1 MKRCP
6 VIASFRNGT
15 QHHLSYFSFQS
26 SLRGW
31 NPRLTCKLLFSLR
44 DTECRFKENETPGI
58 LNFDINYNYFQYSLT
73 KTVPILYLQ
82 FQHLIGTKQNVPT
95 KYSSS
100 IVAGYNSKSKNPS

>member
-1 MKRCP
+1 MPSHRFFPKMALNTIFPIFLSNPALEVGIP
-6 VIASFRNGT
+6 VSRANFCLACVIPSA
-15 QHHLSYFSFQS
+15 
-26 SLRGW
+26 
-31 NPRLTCKLLFSLR
+31 
-44 DTECRFKENETPGI
+44 RFKENETPGI
-58 LNFDINYNYFQYSLT
+58 LNFDINYNYLQYSLT